1 MTDTEVTIS
10 GNIADT
16 EIDLYADFVEN
27 ELETVGNYSFEINK
41 TKNKIVDEILSSR
54 KQVMIMV
61 LMMNIF
67 KIYPKTVIYT
77 MM

>member
-1 MTDTEVTIS
+1 MADKEIINT
-10 GNIADT
+10 GDT

-61 LMMNIF
+61 LIMNMYH
-67 KIYPKTVIYT
+67 KMVIYT